1 MKPYLVVCPEIDSKK
16 CCVLVM
22 SIFLNSKVKENTKG
36 YWFGLVIPILVGGG
50 VSLSS
55 ISIFMF
61 IAEPGTTTLTE
72 IFFFTIYI
80 LGFIA
85 IWPLLAWRLMV
96 RANKLENLSYKKG
109 AWMSIKLYI
118 VLMAYGLVS
127 TAVSYLLWGGEYV
140 F

>member
-1 MKPYLVVCPEIDSKK
+1 
-16 CCVLVM
+16 M

-61 IAEPGTTTLTE
+61 ISEPGTTTLTE

-127 TAVSYLLWGGEYV
+127 TAVSYLLWGGESV

>member
-1 MKPYLVVCPEIDSKK
+1 
-16 CCVLVM
+16 M

-55 ISIFMF
+55 MSIFMS
-61 IAEPGTTTLTE
+61 ISEPGTTTLTE
-72 IFFFTIYI
+72 IFFITIYI

-109 AWMSIKLYI
+109 AWMSMKLYI
-118 VLMAYGLVS
+118 ALMAYSLVG
-127 TAVSYLLWGGEYV
+127 TAVSYLLWGGEN
-140 F
+140 FF